1 MAHARA
7 GPGLEEMTR
16 TLKFLQALG
25 KSARAPIITSEL
37 FWKHFGNLADM
48 GPGIIWITWI
58 TWITTINK
66 AFSFNQPSPMIAH
79 RLTGQPFTNSS
90 KMVSS
95 KSHFPLV
102 GSCVASSGGHHH
114 DFDFQP
120 SKRGYHLFGTGRGSF
135 PLVPFL
141 VISVFFGFFGVFSPP
156 SLVLFPFRYL
166 APFAVIVAPGTN
178 SRLGMCSAW
187 KLTTFW
193 EARFKLLCE
202 RDLHCEIA
210 SRPLIPPSLKGP
222 NTRYFLRL
230 GVGGR
235 VIVLKHEVRE
245 RSNGCLWIITL
256 GGHDARCKADAM
268 RCDVGG
274 AYPNATTQKK
284 SGGYATGKDGS

>member
-37 FWKHFGNLADM
+37 VWKHFGNLADM

-58 TWITTINK
+58 TWITAINK
-66 AFSFNQPSPMIAH
+66 AFSFNQSSPMIAH

-102 GSCVASSGGHHH
+102 GFCVASSGGHHH

-141 VISVFFGFFGVFSPP
+141 VISVFLFFFGGVWGLGFGGFF
-156 SLVLFPFRYL
+156 FPFSGSV
-166 APFAVIVAPGTN
+166 PFSLSCSVCCHRRCWDEQPAGHV
-178 SRLGMCSAW
+178 LGM
-187 KLTTFW
+187 
-193 EARFKLLCE
+193 EAN
-202 RDLHCEIA
+202 H
-210 SRPLIPPSLKGP
+210 
-222 NTRYFLRL
+222 
-230 GVGGR
+230 V
-235 VIVLKHEVRE
+235 
-245 RSNGCLWIITL
+245 L
-256 GGHDARCKADAM
+256 GGAFQVAL
-268 RCDVGG
+268 
-274 AYPNATTQKK
+274 
-284 SGGYATGKDGS
+284 